1 MIANV
6 AASANARVYL
16 DNNATTPMVPEVIDA
31 MLAVLQAVGN
41 PSSKHADGDA
51 ARARLGR
58 ARQDV
63 AQLFGASPA
72 EIVFTSGASEANHT
86 ALAAGWSAMQRRFP
100 ERRAIVVSA
109 IEHPSVLAAAQALE
123 ARGAQVRIAPVDADG
138 VLDVAAYGQLLD
150 ESVAIASVMWANNET
165 GAVQPVARA
174 AQIAHAA
181 GALFHT
187 DATQA
192 CGKIALDVR
201 MVGADYASASAHKL
215 HGPAGVGALY
225 VRKGAPFEAL
235 LPGSQERGRR
245 AGTEN
250 LAGIVGF
257 AAAAQRALARLVPD
271 AAQVQ
276 ALRDA
281 FEREVIAV
289 VPMAVVNAA
298 GAQRLPNTSNV
309 RIARNGHAID
319 SDLMLIK
326 LDHAGISVSSGAACS
341 AGENAPSHVLK
352 AMGQSDAEARASLR
366 FSFSALNTLTEAEAA
381 AHALARI
388 VLPLVCRA
396 A

>member
-1 MIANV
+1 
-6 AASANARVYL
+6 
-16 DNNATTPMVPEVIDA
+16 
-31 MLAVLQAVGN
+31 MLFR
-41 PSSKHADGDA
+41 S
-51 ARARLGR
+51 RARLGR

-63 AQLFGASPA
+63 APLFGASPA

-257 AAAAQRALARLVPD
+257 AAAAQRALARD
-271 AAQVQ
+271 
-276 ALRDA
+276 RKST
-281 FEREVIAV
+281 
-289 VPMAVVNAA
+289 
-298 GAQRLPNTSNV
+298 RLNFSHT
-309 RIARNGHAID
+309 D
-319 SDLMLIK
+319 
-326 LDHAGISVSSGAACS
+326 ISRMPSSA
-341 AGENAPSHVLK
+341 
-352 AMGQSDAEARASLR
+352 
-366 FSFSALNTLTEAEAA
+366 
-381 AHALARI
+381 
-388 VLPLVCRA
+388 
-396 A
+396 